1 MTFSKYSTYKNRT
14 SKAQAYQIYRL
25 NKKINYIQNRTK
37 PEVKIAPL
45 MQQSINTAVVN
56 TASRPD
62 GIVLTNFVN
71 EDATEVPAGSVKING
86 RFARMQS
93 LKIAG
98 TLTYT
103 KALATNLDM
112 QRMPVYLRVVIVQL
126 RAARTDAIRTDDIW
140 TLRTEPET
148 SGTALTEY
156 CKMRAPLAT
165 GLARKCKLIC

>member
-98 TLTYT
+98 TLPYTY
-103 KALATNLDM
+103 
-112 QRMPVYLRVVIVQL
+112 
-126 RAARTDAIRTDDIW
+126 
-140 TLRTEPET
+140 
-148 SGTALTEY
+148 
-156 CKMRAPLAT
+156 
-165 GLARKCKLIC
+165 GLIQ